1 MIIKEYDDISTRH
14 LNPNSKTK
22 HGIGLCF
29 FNPETELLQEFDSNT
44 TVPILPYENS
54 IRRFYI
60 VRDNFTV
67 DINTVSITLMIESEG
82 YTVKTIVGSDKNA
95 TEEDFESVSN
105 STMNVIFVSQHP
117 SGIIPL
123 DVLIT
128 SKSYALTKV
137 SLIIDMDVD

>member
-1 MIIKEYDDISTRH
+1 MIIKEYDDISTKH
-14 LNPNSKTK
+14 LNPKTKTK
-22 HGIGLCF
+22 HGVGLCF

-60 VRDNFTV
+60 VRDNYTG
-67 DINTVSITLMIESEG
+67 DISTISITLMIESED
-82 YTVKTIVGSDKNA
+82 YTVKTKVGSDK
-95 TEEDFESVSN
+95 TEESDFDNIPSSA
-105 STMNVIFVSQHP
+105 MNVIYVSQHP

-123 DVLIT
+123 DVMIT
-128 SKSYALTKV
+128 SKSYSLSKV